1 VSLKPL
7 ERVEA
12 IKTIEVALPLQ
23 WWHYPIEV
31 IEAALHH

>member
-7 ERVEA
+7 KHVEA
-12 IKTIEVALPLQ
+12 IKTIEVVLPLQ
-23 WWHYPIEV
+23 WRRYPIEA